1 MDDSVMNGDKRH
13 KNGAGTDK
21 ERDKRG
27 RWASGNPG
35 RKKGSKDKFTTLKN
49 ECVKVFE
56 QHGGPARLAELMAKS
71 PEKYFEF
78 LVRLQPREIVADV
91 TTSHQPTI
99 AAPPEA
105 PESLSTW
112 IDRRDEIVEALPQ
125 DTGVEALLES
135 EVGANGNGSN

>member
-1 MDDSVMNGDKRH
+1 MNGD
-13 KNGAGTDK
+13 
-21 ERDKRG
+21 ERDKGRDDKG
-27 RWASGNPG
+27 RWTTGNPG
-35 RKKGSKDKFTTLKN
+35 RKKGSKDKFSTLKN
-49 ECVKVFE
+49 EFVKVFE

-105 PESLSTW
+105 PENLSTW

-125 DTGVEALLES
+125 DTGVEALLEA
-135 EVGANGNGSN
+135 EVASVNGNGSS

>member
-1 MDDSVMNGDKRH
+1 VGDKEDSVMNGD
-13 KNGAGTDK
+13 
-21 ERDKRG
+21 ERDKGRDDKG
-27 RWASGNPG
+27 RWTTGNPG
-35 RKKGSKDKFTTLKN
+35 RKKGSKDKFSTLKN
-49 ECVKVFE
+49 EFVKVFE

-105 PESLSTW
+105 PENLSAW

-125 DTGVEALLES
+125 DTGVEALLEA
-135 EVGANGNGSN
+135 EVASVNGNGSS